1 MLMRIYSPR
10 NEEIS
15 DIRERIL
22 KYQVVLSQHQ
32 QQTAQRTRGDPK
44 KMKDERKKAKREDF
58 YLFIHFQ
65 AIWELFVTGEQ
76 D

>member
-44 KMKDERKKAKREDF
+44 K
-58 YLFIHFQ
+58 
-65 AIWELFVTGEQ
+65 
-76 D
+76 